1 VFEQSGQTFTQFLA
15 LNINFVLSSYDI
27 YILSPIEQ
35 IIQQFHPISLKEM
48 DGVELMNRTDTKFV
62 VSLDQLFSI
71 LEEVKNT
78 YRILEVNNV
87 RFSHYETLYYDTD
100 QFLFYTR
107 HHNGKKNRWKIR
119 KRSYVDSDL
128 NFLELKFKTNRGRT
142 QKQRTGI
149 PEIGM
154 ELNGAEEKFIGK
166 KAGIDFHLAP
176 QVKNNFTR
184 LTLVEPSLPERITI
198 DLELSFEWNN
208 VSKELKQIVIV
219 EVKQENRNRLSPF
232 VQALKKRHV
241 REESI
246 SKYCLGVAM
255 LVPFVKKNNFKEKL
269 IRVNKLESIK

>member
-1 VFEQSGQTFTQFLA
+1 M
-15 LNINFVLSSYDI
+15 LSSYDF

-35 IIQQFHPISLKEM
+35 IIAQFNPISLKEM

-62 VSLDQLFSI
+62 VSLEQLLSI
-71 LEEVKNT
+71 LEEVKTT

-100 QFLFYTR
+100 EFLFYTR

-119 KRSYVDSDL
+119 KRSYVDSHL

-154 ELNGAEEKFIGK
+154 ELNGDEEKFIGRK
-166 KAGIDFHLAP
+166 SGIDFHLEP

-184 LTLVEPSLPERITI
+184 LTLVEPNLPERITI
-198 DLELSFEWNN
+198 DLELSFEWNKI
-208 VSKELKQIVIV
+208 SKDLKQIVIV

-269 IRVNKLESIK
+269 IKVNKLESIK

>member
-1 VFEQSGQTFTQFLA
+1 M
-15 LNINFVLSSYDI
+15 LNPL
-27 YILSPIEQ
+27 EQ
-35 IIQQFHPISLKEM
+35 IVEQFAPISLKEM

-62 VSLDQLFSI
+62 VSLAQLMSI
-71 LEEVKNT
+71 LNEVKQT
-78 YRILEVNNV
+78 YRILEIGGVCFN
-87 RFSHYETLYYDTD
+87 HYETLYYDTAE
-100 QFLFYTR
+100 FLFYTR
-107 HHNGKKNRWKIR
+107 HHNGKRNRWKIR
-119 KRSYVDSDL
+119 KRSYVDSSQS
-128 NFLELKFKTNRGRT
+128 FLEVKFKSNRGRT

-154 ELNGAEEKFIGK
+154 ELSGDEEKFIGTK
-166 KAGIDFHLAP
+166 SGINFHLEP

-184 LTLVEPSLPERITI
+184 LTLVEPLLPERITI

-208 VSKELKQIVIV
+208 KRVDLNQIVIV

-255 LVPFVKKNNFKEKL
+255 LVPFVKKNKFKEKL
-269 IRVNKLESIK
+269 IRVNKLESIKLA

>member
-1 VFEQSGQTFTQFLA
+1 M
-15 LNINFVLSSYDI
+15 LSSYEKI
-27 YILSPIEQ
+27 ILSPIEQ
-35 IIQQFHPISLKEM
+35 IVQQFTPISLKEM

-62 VSLDQLFSI
+62 VSLDDLLSI
-71 LEEVKNT
+71 LDEVKTT
-78 YRILEVNNV
+78 YRILEVNDI
-87 RFSHYETLYYDTD
+87 RFSHYETLYYDTED
-100 QFLFYTR
+100 FLFYTR

-119 KRSYVDSDL
+119 KRSYIDSDL
-128 NFLELKFKTNRGRT
+128 SFLELKFKTNRGRT

-154 ELNGAEEKFIGK
+154 ELNGDEEKFIGR
-166 KAGIDFHLAP
+166 KAGIDFHLFP

-184 LTLVEPSLPERITI
+184 VTLVEPSLPERITI
-198 DLELSFEWNN
+198 DLQLSFEWNKI
-208 VSKELKQIVIV
+208 SRELKQIVIV

-255 LVPFVKKNNFKEKL
+255 LVPFVKKNNLKEKL
-269 IRVNKLESIK
+269 IKVNKLESIK

>member
-1 VFEQSGQTFTQFLA
+1 MQA
-15 LNINFVLSSYDI
+15 LNIKFVLSSYDNF
-27 YILSPIEQ
+27 ILSSIEQ
-35 IIQQFHPISLKEM
+35 IIQQFTPISLKEM

-62 VSLDQLFSI
+62 VSLDNLLSI
-71 LEEVKNT
+71 LDEVRET
-78 YRILEVNNV
+78 YKILEVNGV
-87 RFSHYETLYYDTD
+87 RFSHYETLYYDTKE
-100 QFLFYTR
+100 FLFYTR

-119 KRSYVDSDL
+119 KRSYVDSHL

-142 QKQRTGI
+142 QKQRTKI
-149 PEIGM
+149 PSIGVEI
-154 ELNGAEEKFIGK
+154 NAEEENFIGRK
-166 KAGIDFHLAP
+166 SGIDFRLLP

-184 LTLVEPSLPERITI
+184 LTLVEPSFPERITI
-198 DLELSFEWNN
+198 DLELSFEWNDQH
-208 VSKELKQIVIV
+208 KDLKQIVIV

-269 IRVNKLESIK
+269 IKVNKLESIK

>member
-1 VFEQSGQTFTQFLA
+1 MQA
-15 LNINFVLSSYDI
+15 LNIKFVLSSYDNFN
-27 YILSPIEQ
+27 LSPIEQ
-35 IIQQFHPISLKEM
+35 IIQQFTPISLKEM

-62 VSLDQLFSI
+62 VSLDNLLSI
-71 LEEVKNT
+71 LDEVRET
-78 YRILEVNNV
+78 YKILEVNGV
-87 RFSHYETLYYDTD
+87 RFSHYETLYYDTKE
-100 QFLFYTR
+100 FLFYTR

-119 KRSYVDSDL
+119 KRSYVDSHL

-142 QKQRTGI
+142 QKQRTKI
-149 PEIGM
+149 PSIGVEI
-154 ELNGAEEKFIGK
+154 NAEEENFIGRK
-166 KAGIDFHLAP
+166 SGIDFRLLP

-184 LTLVEPSLPERITI
+184 LTLVQPSLPERITI
-198 DLELSFEWNN
+198 DLELSFEWNDQH
-208 VSKELKQIVIV
+208 KDLKQIVIV

-269 IRVNKLESIK
+269 IKVSKLESIK